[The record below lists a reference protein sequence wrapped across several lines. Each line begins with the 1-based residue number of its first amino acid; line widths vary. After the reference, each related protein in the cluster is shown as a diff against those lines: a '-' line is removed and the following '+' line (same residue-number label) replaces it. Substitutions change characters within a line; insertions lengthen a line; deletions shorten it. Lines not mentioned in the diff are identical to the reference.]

1 MCLCMYERSVT
12 SRVVKDNFFRCP
24 MEILRQ
30 FSITDRC
37 FTKVTRYF
45 LASGMFPFVM
55 SCTSEFLS
63 DSAKKST
70 VLKSVLGK
78 GDDDMREGC

>member
-1 MCLCMYERSVT
+1 M
-12 SRVVKDNFFRCP
+12 
-24 MEILRQ
+24 
-30 FSITDRC
+30 TDKC
-37 FTKVTRYF
+37 FTKVTKYI
-45 LASGMFPFVM
+45 LASDMFPFVM

-78 GDDDMREGC
+78 GDDVMREGC